1 MHAFFAELVVLISFH
16 SNDLLLALQSR
27 AGSSS
32 ARLEC
37 LLWEQEVVSS
47 NLAYPTKS
55 SAKLHKKNDIRKR
68 ICHFSYLQVYY
79 LSLFR
84 YFYAP
89 ESGLIEMVFVRLGRF
104 FLSMYHKDASYT
116 FHLQRAGEVFYHFL
130 PVSMAGESGT
140 DLKYP
145 KVNSVIEKLYFIDTG
160 AFLLDCYKANGK
172 LSQYDHY
179 YRIFSCDTL
188 KSTRID
194 CADSTLV
201 YRYCSPSFSSGN
213 VKTYGQ
219 IFTDGG
225 KLMMYTETSGTIS
238 GWTED
243 QVFRWDILDTRT
255 LARSTVAD
263 NIKGIRPCST
273 LAEGLCFCTDQC
285 FYNTSGRPVIDLSE
299 YTIDMWEN
307 GNICFDGGSCTFE
320 AKNNLGTRF
329 QITIDTSGAVLSERA
344 A

>member
-1 MHAFFAELVVLISFH
+1 MSMIISIVLLGCNKPTTSGSFQAKAPNPNSLSASCDYTLCAGYDEAGNQYELVANQSESSRGFEITVGVIKNNAWLYPLSRDFPFLEEDGLFH
-16 SNDLLLALQSR
+16 IN
-27 AGSSS
+27 
-32 ARLEC
+32 
-37 LLWEQEVVSS
+37 
-47 NLAYPTKS
+47 
-55 SAKLHKKNDIRKR
+55 
-68 ICHFSYLQVYY
+68 
-79 LSLFR
+79 
-84 YFYAP
+84 
-89 ESGLIEMVFVRLGRF
+89 
-104 FLSMYHKDASYT
+104 
-116 FHLQRAGEVFYHFL
+116 
-130 PVSMAGESGT
+130 VSMAGESGT

-160 AFLLDCYKANGK
+160 AFLLDCYKANDN
-172 LSQYDHY
+172 LSLYDHY

-188 KSTRID
+188 ENIRID

-255 LARSTVAD
+255 LTKNTIVDTV
-263 NIKGIRPCST
+263 KGIHPCST
-273 LAEGLCFCTDQC
+273 LSEGLCFCTDKR
-285 FYNTSGRPVIDLSE
+285 FYNTSGQAVIDLSE